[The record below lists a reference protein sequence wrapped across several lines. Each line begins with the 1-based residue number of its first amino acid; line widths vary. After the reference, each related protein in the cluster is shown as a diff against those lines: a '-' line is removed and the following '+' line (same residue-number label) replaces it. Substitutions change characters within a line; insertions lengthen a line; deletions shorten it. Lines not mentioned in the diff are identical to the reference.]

1 MRDRVRTRLALLPR
15 HLSARLT
22 IGIDDHDTFTGLT
35 QLQAAAADGNVDKVV
50 ELLDAGA
57 DADIQANG
65 EVRQTTTTRFS
76 RTGTRRAFVARAA
89 RSGPRLVRTRD
100 RGVTTDHRTSIASI
114 GVRESPAIP
123 RRAPRRDAVSPP
135 IHARAF
141 VGRRAL
147 FPDTFPPGA
156 SPRSP
161 ARVPDLTSRLT
172 NPPHANHSTCSRFA
186 ELRQDRRDD
195 RRLERLHRDPQSD
208 GARSFAAEPEG
219 CGRRHLPPCPPPCT
233 STAPCST
240 SYVSHTLRRTIS
252 ARRVQPVSR
261 PGREPAIAP
270 AVTNSPDRARSPI
283 ASREILVSAKTG
295 GIFFPGSRTVAS
307 RGSSR
312 NRTSDLCAEIRRGE
326 KAFSAKKPFAES
338 A

>member
-1 MRDRVRTRLALLPR
+1 M
-15 HLSARLT
+15 
-22 IGIDDHDTFTGLT
+22 GIDDHDTFTGLT

-65 EVRQTTTTRFS
+65 EVRQTTTMRFS

-100 RGVTTDHRTSIASI
+100 RGVATDHRTSIASI

-219 CGRRHLPPCPPPCT
+219 CGRRHRRHVRRRAQAQLRARLRT
-233 STAPCST
+233 SPTRSDGPFPHAASSP
-240 SYVSHTLRRTIS
+240 
-252 ARRVQPVSR
+252 
-261 PGREPAIAP
+261 
-270 AVTNSPDRARSPI
+270 SPDPAASPRSHP
-283 ASREILVSAKTG
+283 R
-295 GIFFPGSRTVAS
+295 
-307 RGSSR
+307 
-312 NRTSDLCAEIRRGE
+312 
-326 KAFSAKKPFAES
+326 
-338 A
+338 

>member
-1 MRDRVRTRLALLPR
+1 MKRITIVSISSFRISEIRSDAALVTRLR
-15 HLSARLT
+15 RDARSGPHCVSRSYHAT
-22 IGIDDHDTFTGLT
+22 SHTSPMGIDDHDTFTGLT

-65 EVRQTTTTRFS
+65 EVRQDALFANGDATRV
-76 RTGTRRAFVARAA
+76 RRP
-89 RSGPRLVRTRD
+89 G
-100 RGVTTDHRTSIASI
+100 GSI
-114 GVRESPAIP
+114 GTPSRQDPRSRRRRGSSHLDRVDRSPRVSRDP
-123 RRAPRRDAVSPP
+123 APRSASRRRVATDY
-135 IHARAF
+135 ARAF

-156 SPRSP
+156 SPRRP

-219 CGRRHLPPCPPPCT
+219 CGRRHRRHVRRRAQAQLRARLRT
-233 STAPCST
+233 SPTRSDGPFPHAASSP
-240 SYVSHTLRRTIS
+240 
-252 ARRVQPVSR
+252 
-261 PGREPAIAP
+261 
-270 AVTNSPDRARSPI
+270 SPDPAASPRSHP
-283 ASREILVSAKTG
+283 R
-295 GIFFPGSRTVAS
+295 
-307 RGSSR
+307 
-312 NRTSDLCAEIRRGE
+312 
-326 KAFSAKKPFAES
+326 
-338 A
+338 

>member
-1 MRDRVRTRLALLPR
+1 M
-15 HLSARLT
+15 
-22 IGIDDHDTFTGLT
+22 GIDDHDTFTGLT

-65 EVRQTTTTRFS
+65 EVRQDALFANGDATRVRRPGGSIGTPS
-76 RTGTRRAFVARAA
+76 RQDPRSRRRRGSSHLDRVDRSPRVSRDPAPRAA
-89 RSGPRLVRTRD
+89 SRRRVA
-100 RGVTTDHRTSIASI
+100 TDY
-114 GVRESPAIP
+114 
-123 RRAPRRDAVSPP
+123 
-135 IHARAF
+135 ARAF

-156 SPRSP
+156 SPRRP

-219 CGRRHLPPCPPPCT
+219 CGRRHRRHVRRRAQAQLRARLRT
-233 STAPCST
+233 SPTRSDGPIPHAASSP
-240 SYVSHTLRRTIS
+240 
-252 ARRVQPVSR
+252 
-261 PGREPAIAP
+261 
-270 AVTNSPDRARSPI
+270 SPDPAASPRSHP
-283 ASREILVSAKTG
+283 R
-295 GIFFPGSRTVAS
+295 
-307 RGSSR
+307 
-312 NRTSDLCAEIRRGE
+312 
-326 KAFSAKKPFAES
+326 
-338 A
+338 